1 MYTFSG
7 ESELMKLKHLIDQ
20 PDKMPTISKVG
31 QKLIASFNDD
41 EVSVSQIAEQ
51 LALDPALSARVLR
64 LANSPYFKVPRSIE
78 TVEAALQTLGLVMVR
93 NLVIGS
99 TVAAAFK
106 ATPGLDLKQ
115 FWRYNLYTACASR
128 WLASQADVDADRV
141 FTLGVMH
148 AIGQLHMHVMMPAD
162 LVALNK
168 QMSVLDTRRAQLELD
183 AFGFHY
189 GDVSAELA
197 QVWHFPLSLVDALR
211 HVAQPLAAPNFSEA
225 AAWVHLGAWRASV
238 EVLALG
244 YKAQLDCYPL
254 AVARRLHL
262 NLEPNWTPALAE
274 AGHRDARGV
283 MPPLAELSGGL
294 EALFE

>member
-1 MYTFSG
+1 
-7 ESELMKLKHLIDQ
+7 MKLKHLIDQ
-20 PDKMPTISKVG
+20 PDKLPTISKVG
-31 QKLIASFNDD
+31 QQLIASFRD
-41 EVSVSQIAEQ
+41 EDVSSSQIAAQ

-64 LANSPYFKVPRSIE
+64 LANSAYFRVPRSIG
-78 TVEAALQTLGLVMVR
+78 TVAAALDVLGLVMVR
-93 NLVIGS
+93 NLVIGC

-115 FWRYNLYTACASR
+115 FWRYNLYTACAAR
-128 WLASQADVDADRV
+128 WLAGQAEVDTDDV
-141 FTLGVMH
+141 FTLGVLH
-148 AIGQLHMHVMMPAD
+148 GIGQLHMHVVMPTE
-162 LVALNK
+162 LVALNR

-183 AFGFHY
+183 SFGFHY

-197 QVWHFPLSLVDALR
+197 QVWNFPLSLVDALR
-211 HVAQPLAAPNFSEA
+211 HVAQPLAAPTFSES
-225 AAWVHLGAWRASV
+225 AAWVHLGSWRASV
-238 EVLALG
+238 EVLGLG
-244 YKAQLDCYPL
+244 YKSQLDSYPV

-283 MPPLAELSGGL
+283 MPPLSELSAGL